1 MGLNVA
7 IFEPEA
13 DGHHMVLYTRTI
25 IRTLEERGH
34 LVHLVTT
41 ERATQHPAYK
51 ALLAEDLQFQ
61 THLMPDSPNSADEGD
76 IARLLAQFKRR
87 KNYRRGFL
95 ALRKSVSIDSIYM
108 VNIDQADLAIAIKG
122 SPFGKAPFSGML
134 IGRQF
139 HQGNR
144 LRDRLFRPVFRRLL
158 KLATLRKLLLLDEL
172 LVDHV
177 KNWPGA
183 SKVVHSPDVGT
194 LAPLGSS
201 VSPRSALGIPNDQF
215 IVLAFGA
222 LSLRKGIKEVLDSVV
237 MSPQVSLLLAG
248 VQDTEVQELLKSS
261 GAAQL
266 RAEGRLFEIASFL
279 DDQQESQAFHSADV
293 VWSGYRNWLGM
304 SGVLTLAAIA
314 GKPVVCNNEGLIA
327 HLVQQNRLGVAVDIT
342 KPEAVCLAFD
352 TLRHGSQSF
361 LESGRLFAANHTPER
376 FGDCVCDA
384 IESAASMNSSNL
396 E

>member
-25 IRTLEERGH
+25 IRTLNDRGH
-34 LVHLVTT
+34 QVHLVTT
-41 ERATQHPAYK
+41 ERATNHDAYK
-51 ALLAEDLQFQ
+51 ALLSDGLQFQ
-61 THLMPDSPNSADEGD
+61 THLMPDSPNKADEGD
-76 IARLLAQFKRR
+76 ISRLIAQFQRR
-87 KNYRRGFL
+87 RNYRAGYRSL
-95 ALRKSVSIDSIYM
+95 LQSVPIDSIYM
-108 VNIDQADLAIAIKG
+108 VNIDQADLAIAFRG

-139 HQGNR
+139 HQGNK

-158 KLATLRKLLLLDEL
+158 KLATLHKLLLLDGL
-172 LVDHV
+172 LVDYV
-177 KNWPGA
+177 KHWPGA

-194 LAPLGSS
+194 LAPLDSS
-201 VSPRSALGIPNDQF
+201 VSLRSALGIPEDQF
-215 IVLAFGA
+215 IVLAYGA

-237 MSPQVSLLLAG
+237 MSPQASLLLAG

-261 GAAQL
+261 GAARL
-266 RAEGRLFEIASFL
+266 RAEGRLFEIATFL
-279 DDQQESQAFHSADV
+279 DGQQESQAFHSADV

-327 HLVQQNRLGVAVDIT
+327 HLVQQNNLGVAVDIT
-342 KPEAVCLAFD
+342 NPEAVCQAFD
-352 TLRHGSQSF
+352 TLRYENQSF
-361 LESGRLFAANHTPER
+361 LEAGRLFSANHTPER

>member
-25 IRTLEERGH
+25 IRTLNERGH
-34 LVHLVTT
+34 QVHLVTT
-41 ERATQHPAYK
+41 ERATHHDAYK
-51 ALLAEDLQFQ
+51 ALLSEDLLFQ
-61 THLMPDSPNSADEGD
+61 THLMPDSPNTADQGD
-76 IARLLAQFKRR
+76 LARLFAQFQRR
-87 KNYRRGFL
+87 RNYRRGFL
-95 ALRKSVSIDSIYM
+95 DLSQSVSIDSIYM
-108 VNIDQADLAIAIKG
+108 VNIDQADLAIALRG

-139 HQGNR
+139 HQGNK

-158 KLATLRKLLLLDEL
+158 KLATLHKLLLLDGL

-183 SKVVHSPDVGT
+183 SKVVHSPDVGA
-194 LAPLGSS
+194 LAPLDLS

-215 IVLAFGA
+215 IVLAYGA
-222 LSLRKGIKEVLDSVV
+222 FSLRKGIKEVLDAVV

-248 VQDTEVQELLKSS
+248 VQDTEIQELLKSS
-261 GAAQL
+261 GATQL
-266 RAEGRLFEIASFL
+266 RSEGRLFEIATFL
-279 DDQQESQAFHSADV
+279 NDQQESQAFHSADV

-314 GKPVVCNNEGLIA
+314 GKPVVCNNEGLIG
-327 HLVQQNRLGVAVDIT
+327 HLVQQHGLGVAVDIT
-342 KPEAVCLAFD
+342 NPEAVCNAFD
-352 TLRHGSQSF
+352 TLRQEGRSF
-361 LESGRLFAANHTPER
+361 IEAGQLFAANHTPER